1 MYSRYLLNVTETHL
15 WAGSG
20 RSLREAPRSSMRTN
34 RTSAGAALADA
45 ALLVYAVGV
54 SLKCSQRRQSGHYQD
69 QLWRGYM
76 SVLSIGKNASEI
88 ARLMFRPYLILTK
101 AKKAVCFNSSYAAT
115 IAATLA

>member
-1 MYSRYLLNVTETHL
+1 
-15 WAGSG
+15 
-20 RSLREAPRSSMRTN
+20 MRTN

-101 AKKAVCFNSSYAAT
+101 AKKSGLLQFILRSNHSGDTRMMPLTTVHGHLGIVA
-115 IAATLA
+115 